1 MEQKKTLW
9 IVAAAGIFLLVVV
22 GAALIIYSPSLHN
35 TPVQQASFDPATG
48 WVNASSVSGDSKS
61 YGTPATPAPDAF
73 AENSGDSSFDQL
85 NKTDFD
91 QTPENKFSE
100 NNFSDGN
107 LSNQTG
113 KNQLSS
119 LNNANGENQAGNSSP
134 TIKAD
139 NVNIYSQ
146 TTTFDLNALKAS
158 NSQNLT
164 AQNEKTYN
172 QLESARASAG
182 AASSSVSGAAGAD
195 YSAAGRNA
203 SYSEPSSANANS
215 NFASENYY
223 APTSAASVSK
233 PKTASAAASTK
244 FSSAANTASVKK
256 SASSSAS
263 AKSSKSST
271 AQKIA
276 DASKTPQSLFWVQ
289 VGAYSSKKNADSAR
303 AVLEENK
310 IPVEV
315 FTDSKYFK
323 VRVGPYQTKSEASY
337 WQKMISEIGKFADSK
352 TLIINS
358 AVQK

>member
-91 QTPENKFSE
+91 KNSGNSE
-100 NNFSDGN
+100 NNFYDGN
-107 LSNQTG
+107 LSNQAG

-119 LNNANGENQAGNSSP
+119 NANGENQAGNASP

-146 TTTFDLNALKAS
+146 TTTFDLNALKTS

-172 QLESARASAG
+172 QLESARANAN
-182 AASSSVSGAAGAD
+182 AASSSASGAASAD
-195 YSAAGRNA
+195 YSTADRNA
-203 SYSEPSSANANS
+203 SYSEPGRANANAHS
-215 NFASENYY
+215 ANFASENYY
-223 APTSAASVSK
+223 APASAASVSK
-233 PKTASAAASTK
+233 PKIASAAASTK
-244 FSSAANTASVKK
+244 SSSAASIASAKK
-256 SASSSAS
+256 SDSSSAS